1 MNFGE
6 AITLLKAGHKLQR
19 ANWNGAGQWLYLI
32 PESHWE
38 TTRGL
43 EMLDGRPWIGIKT
56 VDDKFMPWVASQ
68 SDMLSEDWRIYVES
82 DMPTWQEVA
91 DIAEAEF
98 EKELEKVTGIK
109 KSMFAY
115 KPAKNPA
122 PHGYKKDGVPKKK
135 PGRKA

>member
-1 MNFGE
+1 
-6 AITLLKAGHKLQR
+6 
-19 ANWNGAGQWLYLI
+19 
-32 PESHWE
+32 
-38 TTRGL
+38 
-43 EMLDGRPWIGIKT
+43 MLDGRPWIGIKT

-82 DMPTWQEVA
+82 DMPTWEEVA
-91 DIAEAEF
+91 DMAEAEF
-98 EKELEKVTGIK
+98 EKELEKVTGK
-109 KSMFAY
+109 KSVFAY